1 MSRQHRPTQVVGRT
15 LARLSRWPVTRIPQW
30 DNPDFGNWPKV
41 PIKAARSRVTRD
53 VEAHVTAHSVDEA
66 HADIVDRIVNAITN
80 TWRMD
85 LYQVY
90 VDRHQALEE
99 AQMQGRQHLAALEL
113 RVRRDERR
121 RATAAAVRD
130 SAQRDLIG
138 EELPPADDLN
148 TRTTDLTLDPAPHSG
163 SVPAL
168 LAPPL
173 TAHTSRLLPPAVA
186 SGSPIRDLAV

>member
-1 MSRQHRPTQVVGRT
+1 MSHQNRRT
-15 LARLSRWPVTRIPQW
+15 LARLSRPVTRIPQW
-30 DNPDFGNWPKV
+30 DVPDFTDWPAPDMNAARERAIQLV
-41 PIKAARSRVTRD
+41 EAHIAARSL
-53 VEAHVTAHSVDEA
+53 DEA
-66 HADIVDRIVNAITN
+66 HGDVVDRIVHSFTNA
-80 TWRMD
+80 WRMD

-99 AQMQGRQHLAALEL
+99 AQLQGRQHLAALEL

-130 SAQRDLIG
+130 GAQRDLIG

-148 TRTTDLTLDPAPHSG
+148 TRTTDLTLDRAPHSG

-168 LAPPL
+168 LAPAV
-173 TAHTSRLLPPAVA
+173 TARTTALLPPPATGRAPVQSVAV
-186 SGSPIRDLAV
+186 